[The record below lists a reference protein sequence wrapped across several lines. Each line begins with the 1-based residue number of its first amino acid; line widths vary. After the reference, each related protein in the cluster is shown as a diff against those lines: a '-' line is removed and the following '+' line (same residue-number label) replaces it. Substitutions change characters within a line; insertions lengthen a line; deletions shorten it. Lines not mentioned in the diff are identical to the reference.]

1 MATKKRAFKQA
12 KIAAV
17 YNQKGGCGKT
27 MTAMQLGGSLALKG
41 YKTLI
46 VEMDPQGTA
55 MTWYRRGEEIGRSF
69 PATVISLSRM
79 GKDMVG
85 GIAKFV
91 DDYDF
96 IIVDCPPAIESTVPW
111 AALIIADIGIVPI
124 APALDNIWASKEA
137 FELGKRAQEVNQNL
151 QLFYMP
157 SLVRRGNLFTACL
170 EILEQ
175 DPLVQ
180 EGKLIKLS
188 EGLNQRNAY
197 QECQAEGSTVHA
209 LAKKSLAI
217 DEVNAMTKDFLKIF
231 SLRG

>member
-27 MTAMQLGGSLALKG
+27 MTAMQLGGALAIKG
-41 YKTLI
+41 HKTLI
-46 VEMDPQGTA
+46 VDMDPQGTA
-55 MTWYRRGEEIGRSF
+55 MTWCRSGEEIGKSF

-96 IIVDCPPAIESTVPW
+96 IIVDCPPAIESSIPW
-111 AALIIADIGIVPI
+111 AALNIADIGIVPI

-137 FELGKRAQEVNQNL
+137 FELGKRAQEVNQSL
-151 QLFYMP
+151 QLFYVP
-157 SLVRRGNLFTACL
+157 SLVRRGRLFTTCL

-180 EGKLIKLS
+180 DGKLTKLS
-188 EGLNQRNAY
+188 EGLSLRNAF
-197 QECQAEGSTVHA
+197 QECQAEGSTVHS
-209 LAKKSLAI
+209 LARKSLAI
-217 DEVNAMTKDFLKIF
+217 DKSEEHT
-231 SLRG
+231 SEYSH